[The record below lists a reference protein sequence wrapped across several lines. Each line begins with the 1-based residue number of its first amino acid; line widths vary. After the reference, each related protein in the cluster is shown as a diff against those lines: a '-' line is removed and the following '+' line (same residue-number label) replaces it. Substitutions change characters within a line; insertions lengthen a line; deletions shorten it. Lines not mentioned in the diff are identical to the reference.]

1 MCGKWCRQLLGALAL
16 TAGSTELA
24 VALLRPRPP
33 TPAAWPADLEEHF
46 TPAEL
51 ARGARFARPQL
62 ALGAVAGAVQL
73 GLLARVVAHPPQPL
87 VRLRSRPLAGSAVA
101 AAVMTVA
108 GTACSLPFS
117 ALARRRSLRAG
128 LARQSWRGWAG
139 DHVKSTVIEAAFAAG
154 GGAAVNAAVR
164 RYPGEWWLLAAG
176 GSLGLGA
183 LLALLA
189 PVALDPVFNRFEPLP
204 EGQTRADVLELA
216 AAAGVRVG
224 EVYAVDA
231 SRRTNAANAYVTGLG
246 PTKRVVLFDTLLDR
260 YGRDEVRVVV
270 AHELSHVRH
279 RDVRRGLALA
289 ALVAAPAA
297 FATSRI
303 YELLPGDAGTPAG
316 LPALAFAAGIACSPV
331 GVIASRL
338 SRAIERRADAYA
350 LELTRA
356 PAAFVAFERRIALQN
371 LADIDPPRWLQA
383 LLASHP
389 STAERIGAAVAFR
402 SDDGARQSGAGA
414 SGS

>member
-1 MCGKWCRQLLGALAL
+1 MYGKRCRELLQALAL
-16 TAGSTELA
+16 GAGSAGLA

-33 TPAAWPADLEEHF
+33 APAASPVELEAHF
-46 TPAEL
+46 SAQEL
-51 ARGARFARPQL
+51 ARGAGFARPQL
-62 ALGAVAGAVQL
+62 ALGAAAGAVQL
-73 GLLARVVAHPPQPL
+73 ALLARVVARPPQPL
-87 VRLRSRPLAGSAVA
+87 VRLRSRPLAGAAVA
-101 AAVMTVA
+101 GAAVTVA

-117 ALARRRSLRAG
+117 ALARRRALRAG
-128 LARQSWRGWAG
+128 LARQSWGGWAG
-139 DHVKSTVIEAAFAAG
+139 DQLKGTMIEAAFAAG

-164 RYPGEWWLLAAG
+164 RYPRDWWLPAAG
-176 GSLGLGA
+176 GSVGVGA

-189 PVALDPVFNRFEPLP
+189 PVALDPIFNRFEPLP
-204 EGQTRADVLELA
+204 AGQTRSDVLELA
-216 AAAGVRVG
+216 AGAGVTVG
-224 EVYAVDA
+224 EVYTVDA

-260 YGRDEVRVVV
+260 YGPDEVRVVV

-279 RDVRRGLALA
+279 RDVRRGLAFA
-289 ALVAAPAA
+289 ALVAMPSAL
-297 FATSRI
+297 ATSWV
-303 YELLPGDAGTPAG
+303 YELLPGEAGTPAG
-316 LPALAFAAGIACSPV
+316 LPGLALAAGTACAPV
-331 GVIASRL
+331 GLIASRL

-356 PAAFVAFERRIALQN
+356 PEAFVAFERRIALQN

-402 SDDGARQSGAGA
+402 DRETAPQAGA
-414 SGS
+414 DALRS

>member
-1 MCGKWCRQLLGALAL
+1 MCGKRCRELLRALAL
-16 TAGSTELA
+16 GAGSAELA

-33 TPAAWPADLEEHF
+33 VPAARPADLEEHF
-46 TPAEL
+46 TAAEL

-62 ALGAVAGAVQL
+62 ALGAAAGAVQL
-73 GLLARVVAHPPQPL
+73 ALLARVVARPPQAL

-101 AAVMTVA
+101 GAVMTVA

-117 ALARRRSLRAG
+117 AVARRRALRAG
-128 LARQSWRGWAG
+128 LARQSWGGWAADQAKG
-139 DHVKSTVIEAAFAAG
+139 TAIEAVFAAG
-154 GGAAVNAAVR
+154 TGAAVNAAVR
-164 RYPGEWWLLAAG
+164 RYPRDWWLAVAG
-176 GSLGLGA
+176 GSVGVGG

-189 PVALDPVFNRFEPLP
+189 PVVLDPVFNRFEPLP
-204 EGQTRADVLELA
+204 EGETRADVLELA
-216 AAAGVRVG
+216 AAAGVTVG

-303 YELLPGDAGTPAG
+303 YELLPRDPGLPAG
-316 LPALAFAAGIACSPV
+316 LPALALAAGIACAPL

-350 LELTRA
+350 LELTHA
-356 PAAFVAFERRIALQN
+356 PEAFIGFERRIALQN

-383 LLASHP
+383 LVASHP

-402 SDDGARQSGAGA
+402 SDGRALQSGAGA
-414 SGS
+414 ARG